1 MVCYGIFWRGQF
13 CRRLFHC
20 LYVIGVYALFIKREV
35 KSPGASS
42 LFFTSFYFFSFNHII
57 LFFFNFALFKD
68 LDKGR
73 GQHPAIL
80 NEQAC
85 KVKDS

>member
-1 MVCYGIFWRGQF
+1 MVCYGTFWSGEF

-20 LYVIGVYALFIKREV
+20 PYVIGVYASLAKLKVKLPGESSVPLPHFI
-35 KSPGASS
+35 
-42 LFFTSFYFFSFNHII
+42 FSFNH
-57 LFFFNFALFKD
+57 FVFFNFALFKD

>member
-1 MVCYGIFWRGQF
+1 MVCYSIFWNGQF

-20 LYVIGVYALFIKREV
+20 PYVIGVYALLAKLEV
-35 KSPGASS
+35 KSPSGSS
-42 LFFTSFYFFSFNHII
+42 VFFTSFYFFILSFC
-57 LFFFNFALFKD
+57 FFNFALFKD